1 MSVDCNIRV
10 RYQETDQ
17 MGVVYYGNYF
27 TWFEV
32 GRTELLRSTGSSYR
46 EMESNGVFLP
56 VAEATCHYKSP
67 ARYDELLTIKTSIS
81 KLSVARIV
89 FDYTIVGE
97 DGRLVVEG
105 STTHAFVSS
114 EGRPLNVAKKAP
126 SMWELM
132 NGLAQ

>member
-1 MSVDCNIRV
+1 MSGDCKIRV

-46 EMESNGVFLP
+46 EMESTGVFLP
-56 VAEATCHYKSP
+56 VVEATCHYKSP
-67 ARYDELLTIKTSIS
+67 ARYDDLLTIKTSIS

-89 FDYTIVGE
+89 FAYTMVGE

-114 EGRPLNVAKKAP
+114 EGKPLNVAKKSP
-126 SMWELM
+126 RMWELM
-132 NGLAQ
+132 KELAK

>member
-1 MSVDCNIRV
+1 MSGEYQIRV

-46 EMESNGVFLP
+46 EMEQEGVFLP
-56 VAEATCHYKSP
+56 VVEATCHYKSP
-67 ARYDELLTIKTSIS
+67 ARYDALLTIKTSIS
-81 KLSVARIV
+81 KLSVARII
-89 FDYTIVGE
+89 FAYNLLGE

-105 STTHAFVSS
+105 ATTHAFVNA
-114 EGRPLNVAKKAP
+114 EGRPLNVAKKSP
-126 SMWELM
+126 RMWELM
-132 NGLAQ
+132 NQLLK

>member
-1 MSVDCNIRV
+1 
-10 RYQETDQ
+10 

-46 EMESNGVFLP
+46 EMESGGVFLP
-56 VAEATCHYKSP
+56 VVEATCHYKSP

-89 FDYTIVGE
+89 FAYTMVGE
-97 DGRLVVEG
+97 DGRTVVEG
-105 STTHAFVSS
+105 STTHAFVSA
-114 EGRPLNVAKKAP
+114 EGRPLNVAKKSP
-126 SMWELM
+126 RMWELM
-132 NGLAQ
+132 NGLVK